1 MKFIPPPQLVG
12 YDEWSASLR
21 SCYHQEHAE
30 HEAAREQRLT
40 EIQFHSL
47 LWRKNI
53 FLGSLIEL
61 LISKM
66 WHWTTGLCF
75 EVATWRSSL
84 KPVDTDTLM
93 RCTHHHIAP
102 YLAKGADQMS
112 VMIVV
117 HLPQR
122 GSHAGHEAPLEKRN
136 KCIQYT
142 IKFKLKAEDK
152 RRSCPW
158 FWWVLTSWADWI
170 SVLKQAWPPGFQ
182 KAGALT
188 QWPP

>member
-1 MKFIPPPQLVG
+1 
-12 YDEWSASLR
+12 
-21 SCYHQEHAE
+21 
-30 HEAAREQRLT
+30 
-40 EIQFHSL
+40 
-47 LWRKNI
+47 
-53 FLGSLIEL
+53 
-61 LISKM
+61 
-66 WHWTTGLCF
+66 
-75 EVATWRSSL
+75 
-84 KPVDTDTLM
+84 M

-142 IKFKLKAEDK
+142 IKFKLKAED
-152 RRSCPW
+152 RRPSCPW

-170 SVLKQAWPPGFQ
+170 WVLKQAWSPGFR
-182 KAGALT
+182 KVGALT
-188 QWPP
+188 QWPPYNACQVHKCRLYRAAPLSSPGLHAVHVRSVERGCCHVLCEKFIGIDGLSKRETTGTKEK